1 MTLYETIFTRRQVRN
16 YLNSPVPKDRLDH
29 ILAFVSEAEQL
40 ASQCTDFKLLPA
52 AEVSANQGASHYL
65 LAFCDN
71 SPSAYANVGF
81 MLQKADLY
89 VQSMGLGSGYFM
101 NIKPKSE
108 TERFCI
114 ALAIGRTDTPARTNE
129 SEFKRKP
136 LNRISTEDNT
146 VSRAVRLAPSSL
158 NSQPWEL
165 KFEPGKVIVED
176 AGTGISRLILKKKL
190 NKIDTGIAACHAV
203 LALEHDGKTA
213 ISAIPKPNDGKFHI
227 EITYKE
233 KTK

>member
-16 YLNSPVPKDRLDH
+16 YLNSPVPKDRFDH

-40 ASQCTDFKLLPA
+40 ASQCADFKLLPA

-89 VQSMGLGSGYFM
+89 VQSMGLG
-101 NIKPKSE
+101 
-108 TERFCI
+108 
-114 ALAIGRTDTPARTNE
+114 
-129 SEFKRKP
+129 
-136 LNRISTEDNT
+136 
-146 VSRAVRLAPSSL
+146 
-158 NSQPWEL
+158 
-165 KFEPGKVIVED
+165 
-176 AGTGISRLILKKKL
+176 TGISRLILKKKL
-190 NKIDTGIAACHAV
+190 NKIDAGIAACHAV

-213 ISAIPKPNDGKFHI
+213 ISAIPKSNDGKFHI